1 MTARL
6 AAFTTLRIG
15 GPVAAVQTLDTEAE
29 IVEAVR
35 AADASGAAFLILGG
49 GSNVVCA
56 DAGFPGTVLRIASRS
71 VVRMDEPDGVFI
83 SAAAGESWHDLVMWS
98 VAEGLAGI
106 EAMAGIPGLVGA
118 TPIQNVGAYGQDI
131 SAVCSHVV
139 ALDRTAGQ
147 IVHLSPADLG
157 FGYRTSALK
166 RAPDRY
172 IVLNVTLRLQA
183 SAVSTVRYTQLAD
196 ALGIAVGDQAPIQD
210 IAEAVLALRRA
221 KGMVL
226 DASDHDTWSV
236 GSFFTNPIVSD
247 DASIDAACP
256 RYPAEVGVKLSAAWL
271 IEAAGIEKGWG
282 LNDRAR
288 VSNKHVLALTNRGG
302 ASAADIIDLAS
313 VIRERVRDAH
323 GITLETEPR
332 LLGCSLDL

>member
-1 MTARL
+1 MTAQL

-15 GPVAAVQTLDTEAE
+15 GPVAAVQTLTTEAE
-29 IVEAVR
+29 IIEAVR
-35 AADASGAAFLILGG
+35 TADASGAEILILGG

-56 DAGFPGTVLRIASRS
+56 DAGFPGAVLRIASRS

-131 SAVCSHVV
+131 SAVCTDVV
-139 ALDRTAGQ
+139 ALDRAAGQ
-147 IVHLSPADLG
+147 VAHLGPADLG

-172 IVLNVTLRLQA
+172 VVLDVTLRLQNA
-183 SAVSTVRYTQLAD
+183 ATSPVHYAQLAD
-196 ALGIAVGDQAPIQD
+196 ALGIAVGDHAPIGD
-210 IAEAVLALRRA
+210 IAAAVLALRRA

-226 DASDHDTWSV
+226 DDTDHDTWSV

-256 RYPAEVGVKLSAAWL
+256 RYPAELGVKLSAAWL

-282 LNDRAR
+282 MNDRAR
-288 VSNKHVLALTNRGG
+288 VSTKHVLALTNRGG
-302 ASAADIIDLAS
+302 ASAADIIELAS
-313 VIRERVRDAH
+313 VIRERVRDVH
-323 GITLETEPR
+323 GITLEAEPR
-332 LLGCSLDL
+332 LVGCSLDS